1 MKRYDKRSYDTRAAI
16 GLSLQPLILCL
27 SFYTYAV
34 CESSTFSTYTLYY
47 SYVFIYYSKFRGLAS
62 FNSLNDRYF

>member
-27 SFYTYAV
+27 SFYTYAI
-34 CESSTFSTYTLYY
+34 CESSTFSTYTHILFVRIHILFKIPW
-47 SYVFIYYSKFRGLAS
+47 SRVF
-62 FNSLNDRYF
+62 